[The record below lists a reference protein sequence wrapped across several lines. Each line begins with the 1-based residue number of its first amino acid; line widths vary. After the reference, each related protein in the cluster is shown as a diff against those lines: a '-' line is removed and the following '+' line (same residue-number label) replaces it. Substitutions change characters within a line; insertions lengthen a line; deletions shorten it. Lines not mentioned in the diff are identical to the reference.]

1 PGLADPANL
10 GNSPGRWQQRSMKE
24 SRCTG
29 YALPPSTEWHRS
41 RFHSSLSP
49 LKCSLASPRATRWF
63 EDALRGSRI
72 VGELGQRPP
81 WACDELTTAV
91 WACAAENGR
100 RASLAKRAFERA
112 DARFRG
118 LGRKVLVAALAVW
131 SQLKHGVLPEVG
143 ICGSGSPCM
152 DEATTTERPILP
164 GRFLEAN
171 HDVFAIE
178 PLLRQGSHMARL
190 ASRLI
195 PHRHRARAE
204 LHPTHKL
211 QVDVLRK
218 PREQRRPMACE
229 PGVHHELVL
238 VDQAQ
243 LRQRERELHA
253 CNEQPLTR
261 LAFELPNSLLQ
272 IPAHELRVPID
283 PVQGARHDVLLLRVD

>member
-1 PGLADPANL
+1 MNRALRLHTQTSSWRKTGSRYSRRQHRLQIVPTDTVSSGSGKRTIGQRSRPHRRRNMQRWPGLRERREAQAGPGLADPANL

-49 LKCSLASPRATRWF
+49 LKCSRASPRATRWF
-63 EDALRGSRI
+63 VDALRGSRI

-112 DARFRG
+112 DASFRG
-118 LGRKVLVAALAVW
+118 VGRKVLVAALAVW

-190 ASRLI
+190 ASR
-195 PHRHRARAE
+195 
-204 LHPTHKL
+204 
-211 QVDVLRK
+211 
-218 PREQRRPMACE
+218 
-229 PGVHHELVL
+229 
-238 VDQAQ
+238 
-243 LRQRERELHA
+243 
-253 CNEQPLTR
+253 
-261 LAFELPNSLLQ
+261 
-272 IPAHELRVPID
+272 
-283 PVQGARHDVLLLRVD
+283 